1 MRELD
6 DQLSRRSRSGGG
18 LADELAEVDPLDVEP
33 ADAAGAGDQLVSLAA
48 DAEAG
53 GCGRSASTATSNA
66 SAQPSTS
73 RPKASARVAPV
84 RHDGSD
90 RVREARRPGVL
101 DRAFPETGL
110 DELEVGDAR

>member
-1 MRELD
+1 M
-6 DQLSRRSRSGGG
+6 
-18 LADELAEVDPLDVEP
+18 EP

-53 GCGRSASTATSNA
+53 GCGREREHGHE
-66 SAQPSTS
+66 QRE
-73 RPKASARVAPV
+73 RPAEHVEAEGERQGCAGQ
-84 RHDGSD
+84 HDGSD